1 MLRILIDSGKGILLI
16 TMPIITINDLFK
28 VDDNKPSIS
37 SFFGSFN
44 LVETTKVETTKK
56 GTDEVVDFTW
66 TSFYNFIRLIY
77 GFNNLL
83 KDCREFEVLF

>member
-37 SFFGSFN
+37 SFFGSFY
-44 LVETTKVETTKK
+44 LVRLKRLKLPKK
-56 GTDEVVDFTW
+56 ELMKLY
-66 TSFYNFIRLIY
+66 S
-77 GFNNLL
+77 
-83 KDCREFEVLF
+83 